1 MGFWA
6 ELGRGG
12 NRPPAARR
20 RYLRCWLAQ
29 SFSGPP
35 QTEAGQRLRCPAG
48 SIPVTAQGGRSL
60 LPHEDWFISLPSH
73 WPPRREESSAQK
85 RQRRQN

>member
-6 ELGRGG
+6 ELGRVG
-12 NRPPAARR
+12 NRPPAAPR

-35 QTEAGQRLRCPAG
+35 QTEAGQRSAAPQG
-48 SIPVTAQGGRSL
+48 S
-60 LPHEDWFISLPSH
+60 
-73 WPPRREESSAQK
+73 PPL
-85 RQRRQN
+85 